1 MSARI
6 LIPRTPPLR
15 PHDYDQVLAWVKRE
29 HPTLVPLVDVC
40 AMPYSLPEDAP
51 YKVVVNW
58 LQDPLE
64 NLDPPAYQ
72 QMLALEAELDRRG
85 IPVVNRASRHAN
97 LAKSET
103 SRRLNAVGIRAAI
116 VHKFGSHDEF
126 LEEFPKLPYPVIVR
140 EDISH
145 GRPMFLVETLEQ
157 ARAVR
162 WNLFFRPIVSEFVDV
177 RNDDGFIRRYRGVT
191 VGDDYVSAH
200 NLQVSECWETRKKTR
215 VRTLATREEELA
227 YVTQPDP
234 RANVLLRARE
244 ALDVEFL
251 AFDYG
256 IDPEGQVVIWEANQ
270 HPELIH
276 ARDDLAYRNFA
287 DYRLFAAMFRYYLT
301 LIGVEVPARM
311 HRQASVEA

>member
-1 MSARI
+1 MQPRI

-15 PHDYDQVLAWVKRE
+15 PHDWDQVLYWVKQE
-29 HPTLVPLVDVC
+29 HPSLIPLIDVC
-40 AMPYSLPEDAP
+40 AMPYTLPAEAT
-51 YKVVVNW
+51 YKVMVNW

-64 NLDPPAYQ
+64 NLDPPAFHQ
-72 QMLALEAELDRRG
+72 ALALEAECDRRG
-85 IPVVNRASRHAN
+85 IPVINRVSRHAN

-116 VHKFGSHDEF
+116 IHKFGSHEEF

-145 GRPMFLVETLEQ
+145 GRPMFLIRTFEE
-157 ARAVR
+157 ARAVQ
-162 WNLFFRPIVSEFVDV
+162 WNAFFRPIVSEFVDI
-177 RNDDGFIRRYRGVT
+177 RNEDGFIRRYRGVT

-200 NLQVSECWETRKKTR
+200 NLQVSEYWETRKRTR
-215 VRTLATREEELA
+215 VRNLATREEELA

-234 RANVLLRARE
+234 RADVLLKARK

-256 IDPEGQVVIWEANQ
+256 IDHEGQVVVWEANQ

-301 LIGVEVPARM
+301 LAGVEVPAKM